1 MLIGLTG
8 PIGSGKSTVATML
21 AKWGAVVIDADQ
33 IGREVVANN
42 RSVQQ
47 KLVSTF
53 GPGVLSNSGEIDRE
67 SLAGVVFR
75 TENSRSQLNRIVHP
89 PLLRE
94 LGRQVKKANGR
105 RKVVVID
112 AALLIEWGLNRKVDL
127 VIVVGA
133 PQRLRLE
140 RLTARGLRPSDAKK
154 RMQRQPSP
162 KVFHEAADVL
172 LGNTGSKSDLRKAV
186 RFLWDQLIAPNLV
199 R

>member
-1 MLIGLTG
+1 MIIGLTG

-21 AKWGAVVIDADQ
+21 AKRGAIIVDADR

-42 RSVQQ
+42 RSVQR
-47 KLVSTF
+47 KLVATF
-53 GPGVLSNSGEIDRE
+53 GPDILSNSGEIDRE
-67 SLAGVVFR
+67 SLARVAFR
-75 TENSRSQLNRIVHP
+75 TETNRTCLNTIVHP

-94 LGRQVKKANGR
+94 LGRQVKKSNR
-105 RKVVVID
+105 RRSVVVID
-112 AALLIEWGLNRKVDL
+112 AALLIEWGLNRKADL

-140 RLTARGLRPSDAKK
+140 RLTARGLRPSDARR

-162 KVFHEAADVL
+162 KVFHDAADVL

-186 RFLWDQLIAPNLV
+186 SFLWDQLISPNLL

>member
-1 MLIGLTG
+1 
-8 PIGSGKSTVATML
+8 ML

-67 SLAGVVFR
+67 SLAGVAFR

-162 KVFHEAADVL
+162 KVFHDAADVL

>member
-67 SLAGVVFR
+67 SLAGVAFR

-162 KVFHEAADVL
+162 KVFHDAADVL